1 MYPSQVAWAGTLTDP
16 TFLTAIARP
25 VSTQARIVAVDQITA
40 QLSTDQRWRVR
51 TRLLRLGIGLGQL
64 RPAGGASGAGTPNL
78 ADGAV
83 ALADVNEVALR
94 LL

>member
-1 MYPSQVAWAGTLTDP
+1 MTDPAFLTVIAHPMSTQVRLDAVDHATADLLTDP
-16 TFLTAIARP
+16 
-25 VSTQARIVAVDQITA
+25 
-40 QLSTDQRWRVR
+40 RWRVR

-64 RPAGGASGAGTPNL
+64 RPASGVSGAGTPNH
-78 ADGAV
+78 AVGGV